1 MPTTIPK
8 PLLEVAYESAAQ
20 AYLRSLPPEHFM
32 EATAQA
38 TQRKITLESFDLVH
52 ARRKD
57 VHCFNELLV
66 QYPLLPERPGKRSFG
81 QVVPDNMVVIS
92 EQPLNADSSFNVPLE
107 PAKPF
112 WMLEY
117 VSKHNERK
125 DYKESFDKYERE
137 LKVPYYLLFYP
148 DNQDL
153 ILYRHNG
160 KKYVAVK
167 PNKEN
172 RYEVRDLNIEVA
184 LLDGWVRFWHE
195 GVILRRICCANW
207 TTLDAASMICKSVS
221 MPRSENWRD
230 SEANRRNR
238 AGATD
243 PKRSNDSSG
252 EIESKNPGK

>member
-1 MPTTIPK
+1 
-8 PLLEVAYESAAQ
+8 
-20 AYLRSLPPEHFM
+20 M

-195 GVILRRICCANW
+195 GVLLPLPADMLRELDDARRRVDDLQKR
-207 TTLDAASMICKSVS
+207 LDAAERELARLRGE
-221 MPRSENWRD
+221 PPQQG
-230 SEANRRNR
+230 RRN
-238 AGATD
+238 G
-243 PKRSNDSSG
+243 PKA
-252 EIESKNPGK
+252 EQ